1 MYSIIITYAAL
12 LDDKMSSEKNK
23 IKYERLV
30 DVYQALDSTTKRLEK
45 TEILSDFF
53 SDIHPKLLPI
63 VTLMALGRVFP
74 VWSEEE
80 LGIGSKLLMK
90 AISSV
95 VGVTSEEV
103 EDQVRDQGDIGAA
116 SEVLFKKRMQTT
128 FFSQPLTIE
137 MVYNNLRKIS
147 SVSGNRAQS
156 RKMNIIRELLSL
168 ASPLEAK
175 YITRTILEELRVGV
189 GEGTIRDAISQAF
202 GVKKEVLDR
211 AHMLTNDLGLVAQVT
226 MEEGEQGLKKL
237 TLKPGK
243 PVKPMLAQL
252 APGIKESIAEMGRAY
267 CETKY
272 DGIRVQIHRKGS
284 EVMVFTRRLENI
296 SNAVPDIIEYIENSL
311 PHQDFI
317 VEGEII
323 VTKDGKPIS
332 FQYILQRVRRKYDI
346 EKVME
351 EVPLTLYL
359 FDVLYFNEPL
369 IDAPLEK
376 RRDVLESIVKL
387 SENKIQLSRQVK
399 VTMENVEDAEYLF
412 TDSLNKGHE
421 GIMIKDPNEPYIPGI
436 RGKKMLKFKAEP
448 ESLDLVVVGGTYG
461 KGKRAHFIGSYL
473 MALSDQSG
481 DLKTIAHVA
490 TGLDDKTLLELSQR
504 MDEIIQESKGRKVKV
519 KPHIIL
525 EIAYSEIVKSPEYE
539 SGYSLRF
546 PVVKRI
552 RDDLSLDDIDTVARV
567 ESMFKG

>member
-1 MYSIIITYAAL
+1 M
-12 LDDKMSSEKNK
+12 
-23 IKYERLV
+23 KYERLV

-399 VTMENVEDAEYLF
+399 VTMENVKDAEYLF

-473 MALSDQSG
+473 MALSDQSC

-490 TGLDDKTLLELSQR
+490 TGLDDKTLLELSKR
-504 MDEIIQESKGRKVKV
+504 MDEIIQESKGRRVKV